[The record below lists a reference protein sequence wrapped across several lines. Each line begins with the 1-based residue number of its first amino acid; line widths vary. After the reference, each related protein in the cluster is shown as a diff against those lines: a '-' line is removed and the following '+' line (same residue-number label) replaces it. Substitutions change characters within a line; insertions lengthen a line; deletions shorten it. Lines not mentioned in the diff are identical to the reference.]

1 MNNEFTVTLDQDETI
16 VLAGGRVGVPV
27 SYFQDLRR
35 HALERIAIL
44 PAGEIVTVEWLLDV
58 RFWRELSA
66 NDRRVAGLCIS
77 RLVADKELPLVRRW
91 ITGKTSAY
99 YELL

>member
-1 MNNEFTVTLDQDETI
+1 MNNEFTANLDQDEMI
-16 VLAGGRVGVPV
+16 VLAGGWAGVPK
-27 SYFQDLRR
+27 SYLQELRR
-35 HALERIAIL
+35 HALERIAVL
-44 PAGEIVTVEWLLDV
+44 PAGEIVTVEWLLEV

-77 RLVADKELPLVRRW
+77 RLVADKELPLERIS